1 MAKGKG
7 FETRLHADH
16 GLGGEI
22 IIGEKYQAMIL
33 NYTVLVEGT
42 PSVQIALPLG
52 MTDAIELDSLV
63 KFLSKAEERNF
74 DSVVRGETIMTIPPG
89 QLPYFTFH
97 RLGGVQLALA
107 LEEDFEM
114 LRQELKAFIL
124 QGEQS
129 KYQIQLID
137 KFRDYNNLGYKL

>member
-22 IIGEKYQAMIL
+22 IIGEKYQGMIL
-33 NYTVLVEGT
+33 NYTVLVEST
-42 PSVQIALPLG
+42 PSVQVALPLG

-63 KFLSKAEERNF
+63 KFLSKAAERNF
-74 DSVVRGETIMTIPPG
+74 DSVVRGETTMTIPPG

-97 RLGGVQLALA
+97 RLGGAQLALA

-129 KYQIQLID
+129 NYQIQLID
-137 KFRDYNNLGYKL
+137 KYRDYNNLGYKL

>member
-1 MAKGKG
+1 MAMGKG

-22 IIGEKYQAMIL
+22 IIGEKFQAMLL
-33 NYTVLVEGT
+33 NYTVLVDGE
-42 PSVQIALPLG
+42 PSVQVGLPLS

-63 KFLSKAEERNF
+63 KFRVKALERNY
-74 DSVVRGETIMTIPPG
+74 DCVVRGETMMTLTPG
-89 QLPYFTFH
+89 RFPYFTFL
-97 RLGGVQLALA
+97 RLGGIQLSFA
-107 LEEDFEM
+107 LEDDFEM
-114 LRQELKAFIL
+114 LQQELKAFIL

-137 KFRDYNNLGYKL
+137 KYRDYNNLGNKI